1 MAGSGRFSA
10 APIVGEGDAV
20 RQAFMAEC
28 IADAVANASGSG
40 GPFAALVVH
49 EGRPIAR
56 GSNGVTT
63 LLDPTAH
70 AEVLAIRAAAKA
82 LGRFNLTG
90 CELFTSCEPC
100 PMCLGA
106 IYWARLDR
114 VYFAA
119 TRFEAS
125 AAGFDDMHLYNEL
138 YLPVAQRSLP
148 FAQIATAEARAP
160 FDAWTRNSTRIPY

>member
-10 APIVGEGDAV
+10 APIVGEGDAL
-20 RQAFMAEC
+20 RQSFMAQC
-28 IADAVANASGSG
+28 IADAVTNASGTG
-40 GPFAALVVH
+40 GPFAALIVH
-49 EGRPIAR
+49 EGVPLAR

-70 AEVLAIRAAAKA
+70 AEVLAIRAAATK

-106 IYWARLDR
+106 VYWARLDR

-138 YLPVAQRSLP
+138 CLPLAQRSLP
-148 FAQIATAEARAP
+148 LVQIATAAARAP
-160 FDAWTRNSTRIPY
+160 FDAWNRNSSRVPY

>member
-1 MAGSGRFSA
+1 M
-10 APIVGEGDAV
+10 E
-20 RQAFMAEC
+20 QC
-28 IADAVANASGSG
+28 IADAVKNASGAG
-40 GPFAALVVH
+40 GPFAASIVH
-49 EGRPIAR
+49 DGRLIAS
-56 GSNGVTT
+56 GANGVTT

-70 AEVLAIRAAAKA
+70 AEILAIRSAATA

-119 TRFEAS
+119 TRFEAA
-125 AAGFDDMHLYNEL
+125 AAGFDDLHLYNEL
-138 YLPVAQRSLP
+138 CLPLAQRSLP
-148 FAQIATAEARAP
+148 LVQVATSQARAP
-160 FDAWTRNSTRIPY
+160 FDAWVRNSARIPY

>member
-1 MAGSGRFSA
+1 MTSSSSFRA
-10 APIVGEGDAV
+10 APIVGEGDAI
-20 RQAFMAEC
+20 RQGFMAEC
-28 IADAVANASGSG
+28 IADAVSNAAGTG
-40 GPFAALVVH
+40 GPFAALIVH

-106 IYWARLDR
+106 VYWARLDR

-138 YLPVAQRSLP
+138 CMPLSQRSLP
-148 FAQIATAEARAP
+148 LVQIATSDARAP
-160 FDAWTRNSTRIPY
+160 FDAWGRNSSRVPY

>member
-1 MAGSGRFSA
+1 MAGSGRWSA
-10 APIVGEGDAV
+10 APLVTEEDAL
-20 RQAFMAEC
+20 RQTWMAEC
-28 IADAVANASGSG
+28 IADAVANASGEG
-40 GPFAALVVH
+40 GPFAALVVY
-49 EGRPIAR
+49 EGRTIAK
-56 GSNGVTT
+56 GANCVTAN
-63 LLDPTAH
+63 LDPTAH

-82 LGRFNLTG
+82 IGRFNLTG

-106 IYWARLDR
+106 SYWARLDR

-138 YLPVAQRSLP
+138 CLPLSQRSLP
-148 FAQIATAEARAP
+148 LVQIATADARAP
-160 FDAWTRNSTRIPY
+160 FDSWNRNSTRIPY

>member
-1 MAGSGRFSA
+1 MAGSGGFRA
-10 APIVGEGDAV
+10 APIIGEGDAL
-20 RQAFMAEC
+20 RQGFMAEC
-28 IADAVANASGSG
+28 IADAVANASGAG
-40 GPFAALVVH
+40 GPFAALIVH

-82 LGRFNLTG
+82 LGRFNLAG

-106 IYWARLDR
+106 VYWARLDR

-138 YLPVAQRSLP
+138 CMPLSQRSLP
-148 FAQIATAEARAP
+148 LVQIATAEARAP
-160 FDAWTRNSTRIPY
+160 FDAWSRNSSRVPY

>member
-1 MAGSGRFSA
+1 MAGSGRWGA
-10 APIVGEGDAV
+10 APLVAEGEPAH
-20 RQAFMAEC
+20 RAWMEQC
-28 IADAVANASGSG
+28 IAAAIKNASGAG

-49 EGRPIAR
+49 EGRAIAW
-56 GSNGVTT
+56 GANGVTT
-63 LLDPTAH
+63 QLDPTAH
-70 AEVLAIRAAAKA
+70 AEILAIRAAATT

-90 CELFTSCEPC
+90 CDLFTSCEPC

-106 IYWARLDR
+106 VYWARIDR

-138 YLPVAQRSLP
+138 CLPLSQRSLP
-148 FAQIATAEARAP
+148 LVQIATADARAP
-160 FDAWTRNSTRIPY
+160 FDAWNRNSSRVPY

>member
-1 MAGSGRFSA
+1 MAGSGRWGA
-10 APIVGEGDAV
+10 APLAAAADPA
-20 RQAFMAEC
+20 RQALMEEC
-28 IADAVANASGSG
+28 IADAVVNAAGVG
-40 GPFAALVVH
+40 GPFAALIVH
-49 EGRPIAR
+49 EGRTIAR
-56 GSNGVTT
+56 GANGVTT

-70 AEVLAIRAAAKA
+70 AEILAIRNAATV

-106 IYWARLDR
+106 VYWARIDR

-125 AAGFDDMHLYNEL
+125 AAGFDDLHLYNEL
-138 YLPVAQRSLP
+138 CLPLSQRSLP
-148 FAQIATAEARAP
+148 LVQVATTAARAP
-160 FDAWTRNSTRIPY
+160 FDAWNRNSARIPY

>member
-1 MAGSGRFSA
+1 MAGSGRWVA
-10 APIVGEGDAV
+10 APLAAEGDSLRRAW
-20 RQAFMAEC
+20 MDEC
-28 IADAVANASGSG
+28 IADAVGNAAGAG

-49 EGRPIAR
+49 EGKTIAR

-63 LLDPTAH
+63 QLDPTAH
-70 AEVLAIRAAAKA
+70 AEILAIRAAAIA

-106 IYWARLDR
+106 VYWARIDR

-119 TRFEAS
+119 TRFEAA
-125 AAGFDDMHLYNEL
+125 AAGFDDLHLYNEL
-138 YLPVAQRSLP
+138 CLPLSQRSLP
-148 FAQIATAEARAP
+148 LVQIATAAARTP
-160 FDAWTRNSTRIPY
+160 FDTWSRNSARIPY